1 MPKMKSHGGT
11 QKRFRVTRTGLV
23 LRMKGHRS
31 HNKTKKNQR
40 NIHAMR
46 DMHPVETAGERKR
59 IKTLLP
65 YGSGD

>member
-31 HNKTKKNQR
+31 HNKMKKNQR